1 MNEFGVFLYESG
13 ISLSVL
19 YVFYWFLL
27 RKETYFSLNRI
38 ILVSTLLLA
47 LIIPFI
53 RITIT
58 GHTEQGSIIYV
69 FDRFIMEPLV
79 ISPETVHAEKIQSI
93 SLVQIIYFIYF
104 AGVIFFSLKFLVQ
117 FFQIF
122 KLVKKYGTRE
132 LLGYK
137 IVPIDNNLSPFSFF
151 NFIFI
156 NPEKIQENELKN
168 VLYHEGEHSRRLHTL
183 DIILLEIICIIQW
196 FNPFIWFYKLAI
208 REIHEYEADLR
219 VIKNGENKL
228 NYQQLIL
235 QQVFGNQFFQVVHH
249 LLTNSLTKKRI
260 TMMTKIESK
269 KRTIIK
275 SLFILPIAA
284 ILVMI
289 FSFTRGTEP
298 NDLTDNFELIKNG
311 ERIDPTG
318 YFSDVEIDGLRNPG
332 SKTPQEQDTIVYF
345 TAEEMPVFNREG
357 YSGFREYLM
366 KNVKYPEKAKISG
379 KTGKV
384 YVQYIIDTK
393 GKVRNAKVLRTVSV
407 DDKDDV
413 RVINAPLLKKE
424 ALRVIYSSSNSWEP
438 GKNKGKPVNVQLVVP
453 IQFMLNG
460 DKKQEKPV
468 TEEEIPEEEIF
479 FIVEDMPSF
488 QGKGLNGFRDWV
500 INNLE
505 NPEIV
510 DENAIIGTVYIQFV
524 VEPDGLVKKVT
535 LMRGV
540 DPLLDAEALRVVKS
554 SPQWKPGKQR
564 GHAVRVAFTFPIS
577 FSLDETPTFMG
588 EKELSGFR
596 DWVAKELVYP
606 EIAAE
611 KGIEGIVYIQFVV
624 NKKGNVEK
632 VVIMRG
638 ADPLLDAEAL
648 RVVRSSPQWKPGK
661 YKGAEVNVAFTLP
674 VKFSLQ
680 EPEKT
685 VPEEKVIPVEKIKQ
699 EKPVTEEEITEEEI
713 FFIVEDMPSFQGK
726 GLSGFREE
734 WVLKQLKYPEIAAK
748 KGIEGEVFVQFV
760 VDKNGGVKNVVLM
773 RGADPLLDAEALRVV
788 KSSPQWIPG
797 KQRGQVVNVAFTM
810 PIKFV
815 LQ

>member
-19 YVFYWFLL
+19 YIFYWFLL

-58 GHTEQGSIIYV
+58 GFAEQGSIVYV
-69 FDRFIMEPLV
+69 LDRFIMDPLV
-79 ISPETVHAEKIQSI
+79 ISPETVQAEKNQSI
-93 SLVQIIYFIYF
+93 SLLRIIYFIYF
-104 AGVIFFSLKFLVQ
+104 TGVIFFFFKFIVQ

-132 LLGYK
+132 LFGYK

-168 VLYHEGEHSRRLHTL
+168 VLYHEGEHARRLHTL

-196 FNPFIWFYKLAI
+196 FNPFIWFYKLAL
-208 REIHEYEADLR
+208 REIHEYEADLS

-289 FSFTRGTEP
+289 FSFTRETDP
-298 NDLTDNFELIKNG
+298 NNLTGNFIE
-311 ERIDPTG
+311 ERLNNTQLNITQD
-318 YFSDVEIDGLRNPG
+318 
-332 SKTPQEQDTIVYF
+332 QDT
-345 TAEEMPVFNREG
+345 
-357 YSGFREYLM
+357 
-366 KNVKYPEKAKISG
+366 
-379 KTGKV
+379 
-384 YVQYIIDTK
+384 
-393 GKVRNAKVLRTVSV
+393 TV
-407 DDKDDV
+407 
-413 RVINAPLLKKE
+413 
-424 ALRVIYSSSNSWEP
+424 
-438 GKNKGKPVNVQLVVP
+438 
-453 IQFMLNG
+453 
-460 DKKQEKPV
+460 
-468 TEEEIPEEEIF
+468 TEEIF

-488 QGKGLNGFRDWV
+488 QGKGLNGFRDWAQDH
-500 INNLE
+500 LKY
-505 NPEIV
+505 PEEAKEQGI
-510 DENAIIGTVYIQFV
+510 EGTVYVQFIV
-524 VEPDGLVKKVT
+524 NKKGNVT
-535 LMRGV
+535 KTILMRGAN
-540 DPLLDAEALRVVKS
+540 PLLDAEALRVVKS

-564 GHAVRVAFTFPIS
+564 GAAVNVAFTFPIE
-577 FSLDETPTFMG
+577 FKLNGDKETPIPVSPEDVT
-588 EKELSGFR
+588 EKIFFNVDKMPKFPYDSLEDLNAFR
-596 DWVAKELVYP
+596 NYCMDNLIYP
-606 EIAAE
+606 EEA
-611 KGIEGIVYIQFVV
+611 KKQGIEGTVYVQFVV
-624 NKKGNVEK
+624 NKTGDVTNVK
-632 VVIMRG
+632 IMRG
-638 ADPLLDAEAL
+638 AGPLLDAETI
-648 RVVRSSPQWKPGK
+648 RVVKSSPQWIPGK
-661 YKGAEVNVAFTLP
+661 HKGHEVKVAFTFP
-674 VKFSLQ
+674 IKFNLNGD
-680 EPEKT
+680 K
-685 VPEEKVIPVEKIKQ
+685 KQ
-699 EKPVTEEEITEEEI
+699 EKPVAKEEVTEEI

-726 GLSGFREE
+726 GLSGFRD
-734 WVLKQLKYPEIAAK
+734 WVMKQLKYPEIAAK

-760 VDKNGGVKNVVLM
+760 VDKNGDVKNVVLM

-788 KSSPQWIPG
+788 KTSPQWKPG
-797 KQRGQVVNVAFTM
+797 KQRGQVVNVAFTF

>member
-58 GHTEQGSIIYV
+58 GHAEQGSIIYV
-69 FDRFIMEPLV
+69 FDRFIMDPLV
-79 ISPETVHAEKIQSI
+79 IGPDIAQAEKTQNI
-93 SLVQIIYFIYF
+93 SLIRIIYF
-104 AGVIFFSLKFLVQ
+104 AGVIFFFLKFLVQ

-122 KLVKKYGTRE
+122 KLVKKYGTRK

-168 VLYHEGEHSRRLHTL
+168 VLYHEGEHARKLHTL

-196 FNPFIWFYKLAI
+196 FNPFIWFYKLAL

-284 ILVMI
+284 MLVMI

-298 NDLTDNFELIKNG
+298 NDLPGNFTEEGLNNTQLI
-311 ERIDPTG
+311 ITQD
-318 YFSDVEIDGLRNPG
+318 
-332 SKTPQEQDTIVYF
+332 QDTTI
-345 TAEEMPVFNREG
+345 P
-357 YSGFREYLM
+357 
-366 KNVKYPEKAKISG
+366 
-379 KTGKV
+379 
-384 YVQYIIDTK
+384 D
-393 GKVRNAKVLRTVSV
+393 
-407 DDKDDV
+407 
-413 RVINAPLLKKE
+413 
-424 ALRVIYSSSNSWEP
+424 
-438 GKNKGKPVNVQLVVP
+438 P
-453 IQFMLNG
+453 IFY
-460 DKKQEKPV
+460 
-468 TEEEIPEEEIF
+468 
-479 FIVEDMPSF
+479 IVEEMPSF
-488 QGKGLNGFRDWV
+488 QGKGLDGFREDWV
-500 INNLE
+500 MKQLE
-505 NPEIV
+505 YPEIAV
-510 DENAIIGTVYIQFV
+510 EKGIEGTVYVKFV
-524 VEPDGLVKKVT
+524 VGKKGNVVSAII
-535 LMRGV
+535 MRGAN
-540 DPLLDAEALRVVKS
+540 PLLDAEALRVVKS

-564 GHAVRVAFTFPIS
+564 GVEVNIAFVFPI
-577 FSLDETPTFMG
+577 
-588 EKELSGFR
+588 
-596 DWVAKELVYP
+596 V
-606 EIAAE
+606 
-611 KGIEGIVYIQFVV
+611 
-624 NKKGNVEK
+624 
-632 VVIMRG
+632 
-638 ADPLLDAEAL
+638 
-648 RVVRSSPQWKPGK
+648 
-661 YKGAEVNVAFTLP
+661 
-674 VKFSLQ
+674 FSLQ

-685 VPEEKVIPVEKIKQ
+685 EPEEKVIPVEKKKQ
-699 EKPVTEEEITEEEI
+699 EKPVAKEEIPEGDI
-713 FFIVEDMPSFQGK
+713 FFIVEDMPIFPHDS
-726 GLSGFREE
+726 LESMDAFRNY
-734 WVLKQLKYPEIAAK
+734 VMYNLIYPEEAAK
-748 KGIEGEVFVQFV
+748 KGTGGKVFVQFV
-760 VDKNGGVKNVVLM
+760 VDKNGDVKNVKIE
-773 RGADPLLDAEALRVV
+773 RGASPLLDAEAIRVI
-788 KSSPQWIPG
+788 KSSPKWIPG
-797 KQRGQVVNVAFTM
+797 KQRGKKVNVAFTF
-810 PIKFV
+810 PIMFV